1 MTPTENLH
9 YAIGELAYAIASADG
24 KVQQEEKKRF
34 HDIIVELF
42 RGNEYDMDVSE
53 IIFKIMEKEKTPTK
67 DAYNWAVKQIKLNS
81 HYLSPDLKETF
92 IKVVQKVAEAY
103 PPVTREEK
111 ELIERFH
118 HDIHDLKGDP
128 IYYVK

>member
-24 KVQQEEKKRF
+24 EVQQEEKKRF

-42 RGNEYDMDVSE
+42 RGNEHSMDVSE
-53 IIFKIMEKEKTPTK
+53 IIFKIMEREKTPTK

-103 PPVTREEK
+103 PPVTKEEK
-111 ELIERFH
+111 ELIDRFNQ
-118 HDIHDLKGDP
+118 DIHDLKGDP